1 MYWCRVDH
9 HYHAESKLPIGTG
22 NASGNLRP

>member
-9 HYHAESKLPIGTG
+9 HSNAESKLPIGTG